1 MQDIGKIAA
10 QVRGA
15 RGLLGWSQA
24 YLAQGTN
31 VRRAIIAELESGA
44 CEPES
49 STLSV
54 LMKELC
60 AAGIVFTDKGIELRS
75 WPLEPYVP
83 AGCVTVKKRMRR
95 RYISRAANNGK

>member
-15 RGLLGWSQA
+15 RGLLGWSQS
-24 YLAQGTN
+24 YLAQGAN

-44 CEPES
+44 CEPEA
-49 STLSV
+49 STVSV
-54 LMKELC
+54 LLKELC

-75 WPLEPYVP
+75 WPPEPYVP
-83 AGCVTVKKRMRR
+83 AGCATVKKRMRR
-95 RYISRAANNGK
+95 RYVPRAAVGGK